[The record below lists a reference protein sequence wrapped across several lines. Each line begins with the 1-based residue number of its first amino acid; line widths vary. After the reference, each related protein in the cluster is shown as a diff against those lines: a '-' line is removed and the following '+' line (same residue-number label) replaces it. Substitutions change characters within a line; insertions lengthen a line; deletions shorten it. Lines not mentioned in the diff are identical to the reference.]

1 MKRFFSKGIVVVAFA
16 AVMVFTV
23 FFAINSKKKHI
34 TLVIDG
40 KEQLVETFKETV
52 DEFLIENDIAV
63 IDKDKLNKDN
73 NEVLQKEDKIE
84 ITKAVPIKLLADNVE
99 EQFMTAEKSIE
110 GFLASEQIEVGE
122 KDKLSLSK
130 DELIYGDMELKITRV
145 TEKIVENTEE
155 LDFSVQE
162 IKDKTL
168 LKGKKVVSK
177 EGDKGERKITILQTY
192 EDGELVKEEET
203 ENIVVKEPT
212 DKVIAIGTKEKPK
225 PKPVVAKASTKQT
238 TSSAANLTASRG
250 GTTPSG
256 LSYSKSMKVRATAY
270 SGHTMT
276 ASGAVPV
283 RNPNGWST
291 IAVDR
296 SIIPLGTKVYV
307 ENYGYAIAQDVGGAI
322 KGNRIDVF
330 LNSRTESRSWGVRYV
345 NIYILD

>member
-1 MKRFFSKGIVVVAFA
+1 M
-16 AVMVFTV
+16 
-23 FFAINSKKKHI
+23 
-34 TLVIDG
+34 VIDG

-203 ENIVVKEPT
+203 DRKSVV
-212 DKVIAIGTKEKPK
+212 
-225 PKPVVAKASTKQT
+225 
-238 TSSAANLTASRG
+238 
-250 GTTPSG
+250 
-256 LSYSKSMKVRATAY
+256 
-270 SGHTMT
+270 
-276 ASGAVPV
+276 
-283 RNPNGWST
+283 
-291 IAVDR
+291 
-296 SIIPLGTKVYV
+296 
-307 ENYGYAIAQDVGGAI
+307 
-322 KGNRIDVF
+322 
-330 LNSRTESRSWGVRYV
+330 
-345 NIYILD
+345 